1 MVISDYYYK
10 VLKTE
15 TERLAFR
22 DIVLKRTGVAYTTFY
37 YKLKNDTWSRAEI
50 EVINIIIKEGLDA

>member
-10 VLKTE
+10 VLQTE
-15 TERLAFR
+15 AERLAFR

-37 YKLKNDTWSRAEI
+37 YKMKNGTWSQAEI
-50 EVINIIIKEGLDA
+50 EVINNIIKEGNNA